1 MAARVA
7 VVGAGRHGQK
17 HLAGFSQCQE
27 ECVVELVGVADTDE
41 SCLEEARTLY
51 NINTYN
57 DCRAMLDAE
66 SPDAVGIATPDH
78 LHKEITVAALDAG
91 AHVLVEK
98 PMDTSAA
105 GCREMVAAAERNGRL
120 LMVDFHKRYDPYHSE
135 LATLVKSGEIG
146 APLYGYSHME
156 DRIEVPRDWIPG
168 WASNSS
174 PVWFLGVH
182 MYDLMRWILGSN
194 AVTVYARGHKKK
206 LVSLGVDT
214 FDSVQA
220 QVSFAN
226 GATVTFDTSWV
237 LPDGFEAIVN
247 QGIRVVGTE
256 GVAEIDSE
264 DRGTRLCLSS
274 RGRTETLN
282 AAGLR
287 SEHDPEGKE
296 RWSGYVI
303 DSILH
308 FARIVNRI
316 VGGAQVD
323 SFAGTY
329 PDGHDGLEATKI
341 AEAAEQSVS
350 SGEVVAI
357 EPD

>member
-1 MAARVA
+1 
-7 VVGAGRHGQK
+7 
-17 HLAGFSQCQE
+17 
-27 ECVVELVGVADTDE
+27 
-41 SCLEEARTLY
+41 
-51 NINTYN
+51 
-57 DCRAMLDAE
+57 
-66 SPDAVGIATPDH
+66 
-78 LHKEITVAALDAG
+78 
-91 AHVLVEK
+91 
-98 PMDTSAA
+98 
-105 GCREMVAAAERNGRL
+105 
-120 LMVDFHKRYDPYHSE
+120 
-135 LATLVKSGEIG
+135 
-146 APLYGYSHME
+146 ME
-156 DRIEVPRDWIPG
+156 DRIEVPRDWIPD

-182 MYDLMRWILGSN
+182 MYDLIRWILGSN
-194 AVTVYARGHKKK
+194 AVSVYAKGHKEK
-206 LVSLGVDT
+206 LVSLGLDT

-220 QVSFAN
+220 QVSFGN

-264 DRGTRLCLSS
+264 DRGARLCLSS

-282 AAGLR
+282 PAGLR
-287 SEHDPEGKE
+287 SERDSRGRSK
-296 RWSGYVI
+296 WSGYVI

-316 VGGAQVD
+316 VGGADVD

-329 PDGHDGLEATKI
+329 PDGHDGLEATKT
-341 AEAAEQSVS
+341 AEAVERSVS
-350 SGEVVAI
+350 SGEVVDI